1 MISLVYFF
9 DQKEQMGNLCGKKK
23 YLKINQSDDSEP
35 CESSRQNRPLPPP
48 IPPRNDEN
56 ICRKGVR
63 KIYNLLRWEGLEL
76 HVQSSFQ
83 QVCQSEP
90 TEANLNLRSV
100 AKILS
105 DRDIEIWFSFQGVK
119 DGYVHLRPIVSY
131 NLELLELFTGKKL
144 REWKIHRSNF
154 PRTLTYQ
161 FYDDEKMLAT
171 TTIDFDFLQQGARI
185 TGLVEYL
192 KFDSDQHLFSIRL
205 DDGLVVDRLE
215 TKED

>member
-56 ICRKGVR
+56 ICKKGVR

-83 QVCQSEP
+83 QVCQSES
-90 TEANLNLRSV
+90 TEANLDFRSV

-161 FYDDEKMLAT
+161 FYDDEKMLTT
-171 TTIDFDFLQQGARI
+171 TTIDFDLLQQGARI

-192 KFDSDQHLFSIRL
+192 KFDSDQHLFSIQLNR
-205 DDGLVVDRLE
+205 LVVDRLE

>member
-1 MISLVYFF
+1 
-9 DQKEQMGNLCGKKK
+9 MGNLCGKKGYFK
-23 YLKINQSDDSEP
+23 SDDLEP

-48 IPPRNDEN
+48 IPRRNDEN
-56 ICRKGVR
+56 ICKKGVR

-90 TEANLNLRSV
+90 TEANLDLRSV

-161 FYDDEKMLAT
+161 FYDDEKMLTT
-171 TTIDFDFLQQGARI
+171 TTIDFDLLQQGARI

-192 KFDSDQHLFSIRL
+192 KFDSDQHLFSIQLNR
-205 DDGLVVDRLE
+205 LVVDRLE